1 MRIQE
6 NSEYTLISA
15 TGDSFETFVND
26 FKKKHSEY
34 LKHHLIVELSDNIN
48 ISVKDILVFLSYAQE
63 HQNNGTSFVV
73 ICKDV
78 DIDEIPE
85 TFNVVPTL
93 VEAEDVLE
101 MENIQ
106 RDLGF

>member
-1 MRIQE
+1 MNIQK
-6 NSEYTLISA
+6 NSEYIRISA
-15 TGDSFETFVND
+15 TENTFESFLND

-34 LKHHLIVELSDNIN
+34 IDQHVIVELSDNIN
-48 ISVKDILVFLSYAQE
+48 ISVQDILVFLSYAQE
-63 HQNNGTSFVV
+63 HLHNGTSFVV
-73 ICKDV
+73 VYKDV

-85 TFNVVPTL
+85 TLNVVPTL
-93 VEAEDVLE
+93 VEAEDVIE